1 MFEPLL
7 EVYPAF
13 APDWQQFSDDY
24 ADEDQLPSYV
34 ALGELAHHLIERIE
48 RGETTGIA
56 EVFSVVERWHV
67 EGDHYVREAAS
78 VGLLE
83 GLQNIL
89 GGNARK
95 KDAGSINA
103 QIEKWLGSESIR
115 WWNKLDRFWAGDKAA
130 LRYDN

>member
-1 MFEPLL
+1 VITRSEMFEPLL

-13 APDWQQFSDDY
+13 APDLQQISDDY
-24 ADEDQLPSYV
+24 ADEDQLPSYI

-67 EGDHYVREAAS
+67 EGDDYVREAAS

-83 GLQNIL
+83 GLQNIPWRQCSKE
-89 GGNARK
+89 GR
-95 KDAGSINA
+95 
-103 QIEKWLGSESIR
+103 WL
-115 WWNKLDRFWAGDKAA
+115 NKRAD
-130 LRYDN
+130 